1 MTMFIILTYIYNNS
15 VFRFIVI
22 TFGVD
27 LPPHILPFD
36 QRMICFHCSY
46 YSRIVRL
53 NYIWLGPP
61 GLFGLRR
68 NFVNLYA
75 LREECASLPI
85 SYEAP
90 LKPNEL
96 KSYNYT
102 PLFSYWLTT
111 DIVLMCGRE

>member
-1 MTMFIILTYIYNNS
+1 MFSLKLLLKNCLIELYLVRS
-15 VFRFIVI
+15 SGFI
-22 TFGVD
+22 
-27 LPPHILPFD
+27 
-36 QRMICFHCSY
+36 
-46 YSRIVRL
+46 
-53 NYIWLGPP
+53 
-61 GLFGLRR
+61 GLRR

-75 LREECASLPI
+75 LGEECASLPI